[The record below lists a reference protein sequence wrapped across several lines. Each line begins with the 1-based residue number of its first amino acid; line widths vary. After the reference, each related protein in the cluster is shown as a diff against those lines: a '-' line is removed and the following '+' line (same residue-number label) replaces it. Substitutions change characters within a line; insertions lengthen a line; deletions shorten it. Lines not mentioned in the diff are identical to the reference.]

1 MKKFLILA
9 AVLISAATMNAQT
22 DVQALYHFKNGEEHL
37 TTTVEM
43 FKADNHGSNY
53 FFVDMDYGIGDV
65 HGVSSGYWEISRGL
79 KFWKAPFEIHVEYDG
94 GLGQWKSGNAGGA
107 YTIND
112 AWLFGGQYTWNTADF
127 SKIFTLQAMYK
138 TIRDKNKASFQL
150 TGVWTLKFFKDK
162 FTASGFADFWKEDN
176 SYADGKTSKYVF
188 VSQPQFWYNIDSH
201 LSVGS
206 EIDMSCSFA
215 GNRKFYFDP
224 TLAAKWTF

>member
-9 AVLISAATMNAQT
+9 AVLISATTMKAQT

-43 FKADNHGSNY
+43 FKTDKHGSNY
-53 FFVDMDYGIGDV
+53 FFVDMDYGVGDV

-94 GLGQWKSGNAGGA
+94 GLGQWKSGNVGGA

-112 AWLFGGQYTWNTADF
+112 AWLLGGKYTWNTADF

-138 TIRDKNKASFQL
+138 TIRSNYHASFQL
-150 TGVWTLKFFKDK
+150 TGVWTLNFFNNK
-162 FTASGFADFWKEDN
+162 FTASGFIDFWREYNNATNTKF
-176 SYADGKTSKYVF
+176 TM
-188 VSQPQFWYNIDSH
+188 VSQPQFWYNYDKH
-201 LSVGS
+201 LSVGT
-206 EIDMSCSFA
+206 EIDLSTNF
-215 GNRKFYFDP
+215 GNNKGFYFDP